1 VIIMA
6 NLQKKMAAQILKVGK
21 NRVWLDPKHTKD
33 LDASITKADVRKMI
47 LKGWVKGLPEKI
59 HKPKEKRKRGRGHGS
74 RKGAKYSIVNRKRRW
89 ILRVRPMRA
98 MLKEMKEKQQIDNP
112 TFRKLYG
119 LVKGGMFRSRSHLR
133 LYMEQNNLLK
143 KGQS

>member
-1 VIIMA
+1 MT

-21 NRVWLDPKHTKD
+21 NRVWLDPKHIKD
-33 LDASITKADVRKMI
+33 LDAAITKADVRKMI
-47 LKGWVKGLPEKI
+47 LKSWVKALPEKI

-89 ILRVRPMRA
+89 ILRVRPMRR

-112 TFRKLYG
+112 TFKKLYG

-133 LYMEQNNLLK
+133 LYIEQNNLLK

>member
-21 NRVWLDPKHTKD
+21 NRVWLDPKQTKD
-33 LDASITKADVRKMI
+33 LDAAITKADIRKMV
-47 LKGWVKGLPEKI
+47 LKGWVKALPEKI
-59 HKPKEKRKRGRGHGS
+59 HRPKEKRKRGRGHGS

-98 MLKEMKEKQQIDNP
+98 MLQEMKEKQQIDNP
-112 TFRKLYG
+112 TFKKLY
-119 LVKGGMFRSRSHLR
+119 LLIKGGMFRSRSHLR

-143 KGQS
+143 KGES

>member
-1 VIIMA
+1 MA

-21 NRVWLDPKHTKD
+21 NRVWLDPKQTKD
-33 LDASITKADVRKMI
+33 LDAAITKADIRKMV
-47 LKGWVKGLPEKI
+47 LKGWVKALPEKI
-59 HKPKEKRKRGRGHGS
+59 HRPKEKRKRGRGHGS

-98 MLKEMKEKQQIDNP
+98 MLQEMKEKQQIDNP
-112 TFRKLYG
+112 TFKKLY
-119 LVKGGMFRSRSHLR
+119 LLIKGGMFRSRSHLR

-143 KGQS
+143 KGES

>member
-1 VIIMA
+1 MIIMA

-33 LDASITKADVRKMI
+33 LDAAITKADVRKMI
-47 LKGWVKGLPEKI
+47 LKGWVKALPEKI
-59 HKPKEKRKRGRGHGS
+59 HRPKERRKRRGRGS
-74 RKGAKYSIVNRKRRW
+74 RKGARYSIVNRKRRW
-89 ILRVRPMRA
+89 ISRVRPMRA
-98 MLKEMKEKQQIDNP
+98 MLQEMKAQQKIDNP
-112 TFRKLYG
+112 TFKKLYG

-143 KGQS
+143 KGES

>member
-1 VIIMA
+1 MIIMA

-21 NRVWLDPKHTKD
+21 NRVWLDPKQTKD
-33 LDASITKADVRKMI
+33 LDAAITKADIRKMV
-47 LKGWVKGLPEKI
+47 LKGWVKALPEKI
-59 HKPKEKRKRGRGHGS
+59 HRPKEKRKRGRGHGS

-98 MLKEMKEKQQIDNP
+98 MLQEMKEKQQIDNP
-112 TFRKLYG
+112 TFKKLY
-119 LVKGGMFRSRSHLR
+119 LLIKGGMFRSRSHLR

-143 KGQS
+143 KGES